1 MKCENCKKQI
11 LLQYEEI
18 VKIDLGGII
27 EKNCPH
33 CGAFLLIATEET
45 AKGNGDEI

>member
-1 MKCENCKKQI
+1 MKCQECKGTINLKF
-11 LLQYEEI
+11 EEI
-18 VKIDLGGII
+18 VKLDSGGII

-45 AKGNGDEI
+45 AKGDGNEI